1 MKPLIRQVQITGDL
15 LRKPKTEMHFSNE
28 ALSFK

>member
-1 MKPLIRQVQITGDL
+1 MKPVKRQMQTTGDVC
-15 LRKPKTEMHFSNE
+15 RKPKTEMHFSNE